1 MDSNEK
7 IETIQCD
14 KDTFRVLIR
23 EIFEIKDKHLRCG
36 VCGRRVQNDMS
47 NIGGL
52 MPSLP
57 NSKYGNVTL
66 LCNSILCMFEYQDI
80 CDESPKTI

>member
-1 MDSNEK
+1 MDSNE

-14 KDTFRVLIR
+14 KPTFRVLIR
-23 EIFEIKDKHLRCG
+23 DVFEIKDKHLRCG

-66 LCNSILCMFEYQDI
+66 LCNSILCLLEYQDRS
-80 CDESPKTI
+80 EENL